1 MAYCHGWIHKTF
13 ALKLVEGCCIMYF
26 STKQLLGTCN
36 LGSLV
41 SESVLDQSMLS
52 EGLAKTWSLAY
63 FSTLP
68 WLRFDEF
75 TVVWS
80 PYIHWS
86 GNGCR
91 ATLELTH

>member
-1 MAYCHGWIHKTF
+1 
-13 ALKLVEGCCIMYF
+13 MYF
-26 STKQLLGTCN
+26 STKQLLGTYN

-68 WLRFDEF
+68 WLRFDELSF
-75 TVVWS
+75 GVHTSIGVEMVAVKLL
-80 PYIHWS
+80 
-86 GNGCR
+86 N
-91 ATLELTH
+91 